1 MWRKAPGYMETL
13 ESAWSAGS
21 DASPSMRSTWMN
33 LNRMTPMLRD
43 WSRTTFGSV
52 HKQIRKLEQQLFFL
66 RGQPVSEAS
75 VKEERDIECKLCPLF
90 ECEEIMAR
98 QRSRVEWFHKGDR
111 NCQKTYK
118 QDF

>member
-1 MWRKAPGYMETL
+1 
-13 ESAWSAGS
+13 
-21 DASPSMRSTWMN
+21 
-33 LNRMTPMLRD
+33 MLRD

-75 VKEERDIECKLCPLF
+75 VKEEVF

-98 QRSRVEWFHKGDR
+98 QRSRVEWLHEGDR